1 MNDAELSLWQYREI
15 ASDWRPFS
23 MTNFV
28 IPDFLQREI
37 EYRGKGGKRGRR
49 RHYLGQS
56 VTLPFVLS
64 LYIFCRLV
72 MFWFLSI
79 S

>member
-28 IPDFLQREI
+28 TPDFLQREI
-37 EYRGKGGKRGRR
+37 EYRRKGGETRPASSLPWTVRDSPLR
-49 RHYLGQS
+49 S
-56 VTLPFVLS
+56 VV
-64 LYIFCRLV
+64 V
-72 MFWFLSI
+72 HFL
-79 S
+79 

>member
-37 EYRGKGGKRGRR
+37 EYRGKGGGETRPASSLPWTVRDSPLR
-49 RHYLGQS
+49 S
-56 VTLPFVLS
+56 VV
-64 LYIFCRLV
+64 V
-72 MFWFLSI
+72 HFL
-79 S
+79 

>member
-28 IPDFLQREI
+28 TPDFLQREI
-37 EYRGKGGKRGRR
+37 EYRRKGGG
-49 RHYLGQS
+49 GNEAGV
-56 VTLPFVLS
+56 VTTLDSPWLS
-64 LYIFCRLV
+64 PSFCRCTFFV
-72 MFWFLSI
+72 G
-79 S
+79 